1 MSTDPRLLH
10 WDACLNARD
19 LGGFP
24 TRDGRTT
31 RAHAVIRADN
41 LCRLTRHGRQALC
54 NGEIWR
60 WLCKPDGK
68 LLRRHTRHRAG

>member
-24 TRDGRTT
+24 TSDR
-31 RAHAVIRADN
+31 
-41 LCRLTRHGRQALC
+41 RLV
-54 NGEIWR
+54 E
-60 WLCKPDGK
+60 
-68 LLRRHTRHRAG
+68 